1 MTAAPKHL
9 SRATKAWWTDIVK
22 SYDLE
27 AWQLRTL
34 LAACEAWDR
43 GQEARKQ
50 IDADGL
56 VQQDRFGQPKPHV
69 LLAVERD
76 CRIAYLRAVR
86 ELALEV
92 DGPASAPVSA
102 RPPRIRAVK

>member
-1 MTAAPKHL
+1 MKSPPKHL
-9 SRATKAWWTDIVK
+9 SRATKVWWNEIAK

-27 AWQLRTL
+27 EWQYRTL
-34 LAACEAWDR
+34 LSACEAWDR
-43 GQEARKQ
+43 GVQAREQ

-56 VQQDRFGQPKPHV
+56 VQYDRFEQAKPHV
-69 LLAVERD
+69 LLGVERD
-76 CRIAYLRAVR
+76 CRVGFLRAVR

-102 RPPRIRAVK
+102 RPPRIRAVN